1 MLDGIEPG
9 SYFNAFHGD
18 GTRHANKAGTKKSRA
33 RRTRTGKSSAAA
45 HEPAVNAEASDAVQG
60 TEFSSFAA
68 AQAAADLEH
77 AQQMLD
83 RIHLFGDTL
92 RREPNLS
99 NLQTYRKLV
108 QEFLNEV
115 VAGAYSLERQESGAG
130 VLKRKRFTLVSLVN
144 RKLDRLAAG
153 LVQTQGEQLGILAK
167 IDEIQGLLV
176 DLIE

>member
-9 SYFNAFHGD
+9 SYFNAFHGNGSRNAKEAD
-18 GTRHANKAGTKKSRA
+18 TKKSRS
-33 RRTRTGKSSAAA
+33 RRTRSEKSSATARDSSVNTEAA
-45 HEPAVNAEASDAVQG
+45 NAGHS

-83 RIHLFGDTL
+83 RIHSFGDTL

-99 NLQTYRKLV
+99 NLQAYRKLV

-115 VAGAYSLERQESGAG
+115 VAGAYSLDRQESGAG

-167 IDEIQGLLV
+167 IDEIHGLLV
-176 DLIE
+176 DLIQ